1 MIINDSITGLD
12 CSTVLFIGVVYA
24 NAHTFVHTE
33 AKGQPQVLFLHHCL
47 FIYLLTVSLPYWSEL
62 TKVGWLASNK
72 NPTNTITRLIFHINS
87 ED

>member
-24 NAHTFVHTE
+24 NAHTFVQTE
-33 AKGQPQVLFLHHCL
+33 VKEQPRVLSLHHCL
-47 FIYLLTVSLPYWSEL
+47 FIYLLTVTWSLPYWSEL

-72 NPTNTITRLIFHINS
+72 NPTNTITLDFPHKF
-87 ED
+87 